1 MKILITGH
9 PGCGKTTLI
18 MKVIRAVDREFGGM
32 FSAEIREGGIRK
44 GFKIVDI
51 ATGKEGILAHVNQKI
66 GPRLGKYRVNLL
78 DLEEI
83 GVRAIENAL
92 AKCDITVIDEIGP
105 MELKSEKFIKTV
117 RKAFESER
125 DIIATIH
132 YKSRHPLVE
141 EIKTRKDVIVYE
153 IDENNRDSVRK
164 EIVERL
170 S

>member
-1 MKILITGH
+1 MR
-9 PGCGKTTLI
+9 
-18 MKVIRAVDREFGGM
+18 VIRTVDRKFGGM
-32 FSAEIREGGIRK
+32 FSAEIREGGIRR

-51 ATGKEGILAHVNQKI
+51 ATGKEGILAHVNQKT
-66 GPRLGKYRVNLL
+66 GPRLGKYRINLPG
-78 DLEEI
+78 LEEI
-83 GVRAIENAL
+83 GVKAIESAL

-125 DIIATIH
+125 NIIATIH
-132 YKSRHPLVE
+132 YKSRHSLVE

-153 IDENNRDSVRK
+153 INENNRDSVRK